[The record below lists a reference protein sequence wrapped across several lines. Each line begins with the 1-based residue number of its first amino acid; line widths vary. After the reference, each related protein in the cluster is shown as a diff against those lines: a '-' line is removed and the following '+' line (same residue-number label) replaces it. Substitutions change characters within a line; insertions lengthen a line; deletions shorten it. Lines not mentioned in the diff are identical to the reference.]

1 MLLLSLWRLIFCL
14 AIFTGVLAVSADY
27 IDKKY
32 PPKPVT
38 LEQLLSFAHIE
49 ISVERP
55 IEMEIER
62 PWPSPA
68 GPDIV

>member
-1 MLLLSLWRLIFCL
+1 MWNFMFCL
-14 AIFTGVLAVSADY
+14 TVFTGCLFVVADY
-27 IDKKY
+27 IDKKF
-32 PPKPVT
+32 PPKMEINYLPRVY
-38 LEQLLSFAHIE
+38 SFGHIE